1 MYVHRQI
8 RASPNLRRGLD
19 YLDTPACEASHL
31 GMCLD
36 SLDQIAIRLGGSHRG
51 VDIDAVRTVQRRVI
65 MPFEPSYQVSG
76 EEGDDATARRFDDKV
91 PKSGQGHATRT
102 TLVHQ
107 GRNPRL
113 NSAQVGIE
121 AKSAGDVLV
130 DMSMRVDQA
139 G

>member
-1 MYVHRQI
+1 MDVHRQT
-8 RASPNLRRGLD
+8 RASANLCRGLD
-19 YLDTPACEASHL
+19 HLDTPACEASHL
-31 GMCLD
+31 GVCLD
-36 SLDQIAIRLGGSHRG
+36 SLDQIAISLGGSHRG

-76 EEGDDATARRFDDKV
+76 EEGDDATARRFDAKG
-91 PKSGQGHATRT
+91 PEPGQGHATRT

-113 NSAQVGIE
+113 NPAQVGIE

-130 DMSMRVDQA
+130 NMSVRVD
-139 G
+139 